1 MLGAACRCAVCSTG
15 RWPEPMLRM
24 PWLCSFGHQ
33 GMSAPLPWDPELLQK
48 PRHEDWPQDPYAPGW
63 EISPQCCPWR
73 RERCEF
79 SCTFWHFKISIT
91 WLGCS
96 LSASTRNVLNCCLCV
111 VASCVQYMHD
121 FQEART
127 LDIRSRFLV
136 KVSLLLVLL
145 SYGSRNNSY
154 HCPGIEVL
162 AWQVWQ
168 LIITHGC
175 WLMCCFLLGT
185 CTYIRD
191 TRSVSIRRA
200 NNCHCESS
208 AIPFTFVL
216 KSVARN

>member
-1 MLGAACRCAVCSTG
+1 
-15 RWPEPMLRM
+15 
-24 PWLCSFGHQ
+24 
-33 GMSAPLPWDPELLQK
+33 
-48 PRHEDWPQDPYAPGW
+48 
-63 EISPQCCPWR
+63 
-73 RERCEF
+73 
-79 SCTFWHFKISIT
+79 
-91 WLGCS
+91 
-96 LSASTRNVLNCCLCV
+96 VLNCRLCV

-127 LDIRSRFLV
+127 LDVRSRFLV
-136 KVSLLLVLL
+136 KVSLLSVLL
-145 SYGSRNNSY
+145 SYGSRNNNY

-208 AIPFTFVL
+208 AIPFTFIL